1 VNNHNQPAS
10 NNKMKPDSKV
20 VPTCT
25 HWGNYRVETDGKR
38 IVAVHNYD
46 VDAEPTAIGQSL
58 LDALDPGARIPQP
71 MVREG

>member
-71 MVREG
+71 MVRE